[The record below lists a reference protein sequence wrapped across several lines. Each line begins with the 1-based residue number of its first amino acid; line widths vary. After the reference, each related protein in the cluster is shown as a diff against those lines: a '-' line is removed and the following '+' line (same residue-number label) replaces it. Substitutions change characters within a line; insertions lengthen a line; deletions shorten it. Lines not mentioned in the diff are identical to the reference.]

1 MHDGAALL
9 AALRARGLLYQH
21 SDGLAAHLS
30 RGPITAYCGFDPTA
44 SSLHVGNLVPAM
56 GLLRL
61 ADAGHRVIALV
72 GGGTAMVGDPSGK
85 STERPLL
92 SDRDVEANAHAI
104 AAQLGRVLGTRVEHM
119 NNALWLG
126 PLGAI
131 EFLRDVGKHFPVNQM
146 LAKESVK
153 TRLDAG
159 ISYTEFSYML
169 FQAYDYL
176 QLFQRHN
183 VTLQIGGSDQWGN
196 LTAGMELIR
205 RAAGGEAHALTYPLV
220 TSSSGKKFGKTE
232 GGAVWLDP
240 ARTSPYAFYQFW
252 INTEDADVGRY
263 LRTFT
268 ILADSE
274 IEAIE
279 AKHAAAPQERLAQRT
294 LAHDVTARV
303 HSAADANRARAASDV
318 VFNKKVD
325 AREIADDLYAMLAT
339 DVPHVRRAP
348 TELNVAEVLE
358 SAFSVSRSQ
367 ARKLVQQGG
376 VTVNGAKLPAD
387 AAALNAGESV
397 RGKWF
402 LIRKGARDIAIVEL
416 VNA

>member
-1 MHDGAALL
+1 MQDGTALL

-30 RGPITAYCGFDPTA
+30 RGPISAYCGFDPTA

-92 SDRDVEANAHAI
+92 SDKDVEANAQAI
-104 AAQLGRVLGTRVEHM
+104 AAQLSRVLGTRVEHM

-146 LAKESVK
+146 LAKDSVK
-153 TRLDAG
+153 SRLDAG

-205 RAAGGEAHALTYPLV
+205 RSAGGEAHALTYPLV
-220 TSSSGKKFGKTE
+220 TSASGKKFGKTE

-279 AKHAAAPQERLAQRT
+279 TQHASAPQERLAQRT
-294 LAHDVTARV
+294 LAHDVTSRV
-303 HSAADANRARAASDV
+303 HSAADANRARAASEI

-325 AREIADDLYAMLAT
+325 AREIADDLYTMLAT
-339 DVPHVRRAP
+339 DVPHVRRAA
-348 TELNVAEVLE
+348 TELGVAEVLE
-358 SAFSVSRSQ
+358 SAFGVSRSA

-376 VTVNGAKLPAD
+376 VTVNGAKLSAETT
-387 AAALNAGESV
+387 ALSAEDSV

-402 LIRKGARDIAIVEL
+402 LVRKGARDIAIVEV

>member
-1 MHDGAALL
+1 MSDGAALL

-30 RGPITAYCGFDPTA
+30 RGPVTAYCGFDPTA
-44 SSLHVGNLVPAM
+44 ASLHVGNLVPAM

-85 STERPLL
+85 SAERPLL
-92 SDRDVEANAHAI
+92 SDADVEANANAI
-104 AAQLGRVLGTRVEHM
+104 ASQLQRVLGDRVRHM
-119 NNALWLG
+119 NNAVWLG

-169 FQAYDYL
+169 FQAYDFL

-205 RAAGGEAHALTYPLV
+205 RSAGGEAHALTYPLV
-220 TSSSGKKFGKTE
+220 TSASGKKFGKTE

-268 ILADSE
+268 VLADGE

-279 AKHAAAPQERLAQRT
+279 TQHAAAPQERLAQRT
-294 LAHDVTARV
+294 LAHDVTSRV
-303 HSAADANRARAASDV
+303 HSAADANRARAASEI

-325 AREIADDLYAMLAT
+325 ARGIADDLYAMLAT

-348 TELNVAEVLE
+348 GDLTVAEVLE
-358 SAFSVSRSQ
+358 SAFGVSRSQ

-376 VTVNGAKLPAD
+376 VTVNGSKLPAD
-387 AAALNAGESV
+387 LASLSAGDAV

-402 LIRKGARDIAIVEL
+402 LVRKGARDIAIVE
-416 VNA
+416 VTNG